1 MKLYVYKV
9 NVFIVGQ
16 RQIFFKFIIYSI
28 CEGRSSSFPLRP
40 RKPRMTIDFRTEAE
54 DGKVLS
60 ALCKYCP
67 EVEHNDFMQE
77 ARSRNIE
84 GSAFYL
90 DLS

>member
-1 MKLYVYKV
+1 MERDKYFSSLLYIASARDV
-9 NVFIVGQ
+9 
-16 RQIFFKFIIYSI
+16 II
-28 CEGRSSSFPLRP
+28 SFPLRP
-40 RKPRMTIDFRTEAE
+40 RKPCMANDFRTEAE

-67 EVEHNDFMQE
+67 EVKHNDLMQE
-77 ARSRNIE
+77 AMSRNNE

>member
-1 MKLYVYKV
+1 MFLWMERDKYFSSLLYIAFARDV
-9 NVFIVGQ
+9 
-16 RQIFFKFIIYSI
+16 II
-28 CEGRSSSFPLRP
+28 SFPLRP
-40 RKPRMTIDFRTEAE
+40 RKPCMANDFRTEAE

-67 EVEHNDFMQE
+67 EVKHNDLLQE
-77 ARSRNIE
+77 ARSRNNE